1 MLFIYYPKCS
11 TCRRAKAWLDDNNI
25 RYEERLIV
33 EDPPTAKE
41 LLAWSQKSN
50 QPLTKFAN
58 ASGHLYRSS
67 GLAKRRL
74 SLSDEEI
81 AKELAHDGML
91 IKRPLLVIDDDHILT
106 GFRQPEW
113 EAALLK

>member
-41 LLAWSQKSN
+41 LLRWSKKTN

-58 ASGHLYRSS
+58 TSGQLYRSS

-74 SLSDEEI
+74 TLSDEEF
-81 AKELAHDGML
+81 AKELSRDGML

-106 GFRQPEW
+106 GFHQTEW